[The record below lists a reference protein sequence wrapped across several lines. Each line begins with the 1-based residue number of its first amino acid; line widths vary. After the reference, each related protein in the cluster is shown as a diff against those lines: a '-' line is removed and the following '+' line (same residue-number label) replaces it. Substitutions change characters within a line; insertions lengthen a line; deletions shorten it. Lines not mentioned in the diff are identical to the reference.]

1 MEAWFRV
8 TESTTSLVT
17 VKFSQW
23 IQFFCSFVS
32 CFTSQGQT
40 LFPPRPFFEPLWRG
54 CNISCHYNLI
64 SSQFLSCRQQQGAR
78 HGLTPKYSLWLA
90 EGFCIQHWTLC
101 CCYLVW
107 CYCGGIYIALQL
119 LHSQE
124 CFFGEKQINVE
135 NAYMPHRLCS
145 QAFFMH
151 ACDLP

>member
-54 CNISCHYNLI
+54 CNISCRYNLV

-78 HGLTPKYSLWLA
+78 HGLTPKYSLWFA

-101 CCYLVW
+101 CCYLMLLMLLRWYLHCTAV
-107 CYCGGIYIALQL
+107 IAQPRMVFWRKTNKCWKCVYA
-119 LHSQE
+119 SQT
-124 CFFGEKQINVE
+124 
-135 NAYMPHRLCS
+135 L
-145 QAFFMH
+145 
-151 ACDLP
+151 